1 MATEG
6 YLLGIEEE
14 YLAAEDVPRLSD
26 RRAELILG
34 ALVVA
39 VVGLLVA
46 MVVFVFVK
54 GWPSFAHNGLS
65 WFTADGSV
73 DNQLQTIFQSGETP
87 GAAPDYTLH
96 AWPLIW
102 STILVTGISVC
113 FAFVSALFV
122 SVFIVEFAPEWMR
135 NILQPVVRLLA
146 SIPSV
151 VYGLIG
157 VLVLVPFIGNHLIT
171 ESSKASVAHIIS
183 LNGYSLAAAVVIL
196 TVMIAPLMI
205 SIFSDGLNAVRKSW
219 LEGSLAAGINRWRTF
234 WKIAVRTAR
243 PALVAGTVIATA
255 RAIGEAIMLA
265 MVSGGVG
272 FSPNPFDGL
281 IFLVEPSRP
290 LAPTIVTNIDGLA
303 SAPSKATLFA
313 FASVLLFSAA
323 MLSFAGW
330 AARQSMKK
338 YTGHV

>member
-6 YLLGIEEE
+6 YLLDYEEE
-14 YLAAEDVPRLSD
+14 YLAAEEVPRLSD
-26 RRAELILG
+26 RRAELLLG

-46 MVVFVFVK
+46 MIVFVFIR

-65 WFTADGSV
+65 WFSAGGSV
-73 DNQLQTIFQSGETP
+73 DNQLQTIFQSGETS

-102 STILVTGISVC
+102 STMLVTGISVF
-113 FAFVSALFV
+113 FAFVSSLFV

-205 SIFSDGLNAVRKSW
+205 AIFSDGLNAVRKSW
-219 LEGSLAAGINRWRTF
+219 LEGSLARASIAGG
-234 WKIAVRTAR
+234 
-243 PALVAGTVIATA
+243 P
-255 RAIGEAIMLA
+255 
-265 MVSGGVG
+265 SG
-272 FSPNPFDGL
+272 
-281 IFLVEPSRP
+281 
-290 LAPTIVTNIDGLA
+290 
-303 SAPSKATLFA
+303 
-313 FASVLLFSAA
+313 
-323 MLSFAGW
+323 
-330 AARQSMKK
+330 
-338 YTGHV
+338 